1 MFFSVVVRLEAPDK
15 RFILWTPGWI
25 VTPVNYFQIEEVLS
39 LTVSDSVLRIRV
51 YLTKNK
57 TEKSLNGKK
66 RLQKFGFKRAVGSKN
81 SARKIKNS
89 VLNGS

>member
-51 YLTKNK
+51 YLTQNK
-57 TEKSLNGKK
+57 TEKNPQSLNGKK
-66 RLQKFGFKRAVGSKN
+66 GCKSLGLNVLLAQRIPPEKSKT
-81 SARKIKNS
+81 
-89 VLNGS
+89 VF

>member
-25 VTPVNYFQIEEVLS
+25 VTPVNYFQIEKVLS

-66 RLQKFGFKRAVGSKN
+66 KGYKSLGLNVLLTQRIPPEKSKT
-81 SARKIKNS
+81 
-89 VLNGS
+89 VF